1 MKENNNLIVYENGII
16 GKIKRIFRNLFKK
29 KKEKQIQINIEKEE
43 IKNNFREEIIIPLDK
58 ERERILQLQQKIR
71 KQEIKITDVALE
83 DIDKLRKLY
92 DTQIK
97 DLKTKIEQN
106 KTETEKY
113 KNEIIEIRKKLA

>member
-83 DIDKLRKLY
+83 DIDKLRNLY